1 MSPPPSPV
9 VRVLAAG
16 ASLTLGGL
24 GCAKEE
30 PPTGNPP
37 PPPTSPDGPATATHP
52 DGPAVGPPGGGAHA
66 QDDAGSR
73 DATTLPTWESVA
85 SGHPEG
91 ATNPP
96 MPVLAV
102 TEDGRCFKEWRPG
115 MLPPDPTVMAVGGRV
130 ITGPEQTA
138 GTETRCP
145 PHAAEVL
152 AAHAARKAGAAAPET
167 PDGTN

>member
-1 MSPPPSPV
+1 MSSSPPPV

-16 ASLTLGGL
+16 AALTLGGL
-24 GCAKEE
+24 GCAKDE

-37 PPPTSPDGPATATHP
+37 PPPPATAGSAPATRP
-52 DGPAVGPPGGGAHA
+52 DEATAGPPGGDGNAGDAAGAM
-66 QDDAGSR
+66 D
-73 DATTLPTWESVA
+73 TLPAWESVT
-85 SGHPEG
+85 SSHPQG

-130 ITGPEQTA
+130 ITGPDQTR

-152 AAHAARKAGAAAPET
+152 AAHAARKAGATPPGTPE
-167 PDGTN
+167 DTN